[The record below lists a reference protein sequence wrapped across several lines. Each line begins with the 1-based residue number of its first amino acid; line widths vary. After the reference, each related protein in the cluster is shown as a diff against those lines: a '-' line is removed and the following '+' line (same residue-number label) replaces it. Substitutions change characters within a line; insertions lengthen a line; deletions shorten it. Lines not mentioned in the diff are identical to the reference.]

1 MPRVSRGDVCA
12 LEICQPRG
20 ETFRAAA
27 VVAKD
32 RCLTQIPWRWLG
44 GKPKIFLTQ

>member
-12 LEICQPRG
+12 LEICQPRR
-20 ETFRAAA
+20 ETFHATA

-32 RCLTQIPWRWLG
+32 RCLTQIPWRG
-44 GKPKIFLTQ
+44 VGEKPRLFLTQ